1 MCLISSPFKIR
12 SKHSFSWWR
21 IIRCFFTFEAVV
33 NNFNGN
39 LVIDGNDSGID
50 VGDWRDEV
58 SNIGKSDG
66 DLDVDYNN
74 FKTNVGGGS
83 NDG

>member
-1 MCLISSPFKIR
+1 M
-12 SKHSFSWWR
+12 
-21 IIRCFFTFEAVV
+21 
-33 NNFNGN
+33 
-39 LVIDGNDSGID
+39 D
-50 VGDWRDEV
+50 VGDQRDEV

-83 NDG
+83 NDGQLSELLTGK